1 VRGSRVYMVTM
12 FSASL
17 LRLGG
22 LTDLLIYGL
31 RVTFC
36 VLEGFPAGCLRCLW
50 FEGC

>member
-1 VRGSRVYMVTM
+1 MRGSRVYMVTM

-36 VLEGFPAGCLRCLW
+36 VLEVPPYWLFAI
-50 FEGC
+50 FVV